1 MNPYQLLKNDH
12 ETVAQLFKKI
22 EAASG
27 RVKLIRFRKLKS
39 ELDLHAHIEE
49 TIFYPALQNAEES
62 RDITLE
68 AFEEHKVVKE
78 LLAELA
84 AATKVSDEWTA
95 RLTVLKENVEHHVDE
110 EEGELFSKAKDV
122 LTDEQAE
129 RLGDEMAAEKAKQ
142 GGTVPEEL
150 KKPGLIKKVVNAI
163 FGAHGEATRATKS
176 SQTRRP
182 AKARPAELKAAN
194 SNTARKTASKAKTG
208 SGKKAAQSKAA
219 KAPASKAKAKITR
232 KGSAPAGKAAAT
244 SRKASAKKAE
254 TRAKAA

>member
-1 MNPYQLLKNDH
+1 MDPYQILKKDH
-12 ETVAQLFKKI
+12 ETVSQLFKKI

-84 AATKVSDEWTA
+84 AATKLSDEWTA
-95 RLTVLKENVEHHVDE
+95 KLSVLKENVEHHVDE

-129 RLGDEMAAEKAKQ
+129 RLGDEMAAEKTKQ

-150 KKPGLIKKVVNAI
+150 KKPGLIKKVVNAL

-182 AKARPAELKAAN
+182 AKARPAELKAAT
-194 SNTARKTASKAKTG
+194 TARKTASKAKTG
-208 SGKKAAQSKAA
+208 AGKKAAQSKAA
-219 KAPASKAKAKITR
+219 KAPASKAKAKIAR
-232 KGSAPAGKAAAT
+232 KGSATAGKAAAT
-244 SRKASAKKAE
+244 SRKASAKKAAA
-254 TRAKAA
+254 TRARAA